1 LGINCFSD
9 MSYPVFVYGTL
20 KRKHINHLL
29 LEGVGVARIR
39 RARLFGVQLFDIA
52 DPMRP
57 YPYPALLR
65 GAGQVL
71 GELVDLMQLE
81 DGLLVLDH
89 LECEGFEYHRVPC
102 WVRVSGQL
110 ERAWVYVYASKRF
123 LCRMKGKR
131 HGLVSWSPQRH
142 HLAKHSKTV

>member
-1 LGINCFSD
+1 
-9 MSYPVFVYGTL
+9 MQVFVYGTL
-20 KRKHINHLL
+20 KRRQINHVL

-39 RARLFGVQLFDIA
+39 PARLLGVMLYDIA
-52 DPMRP
+52 YPMRP
-57 YPYPALLR
+57 YAYPALLR

-71 GELVDLMQLE
+71 GELVELRDLE

-110 ERAWVYVYASKRF
+110 ERAWVYLYASKN
-123 LCRMKGKR
+123 LLYRMKGKR
-131 HGLVSWSPQRH
+131 RVVVSWTPQRRR
-142 HLAKHSKTV
+142 LEKPSKTM

>member
-1 LGINCFSD
+1 
-9 MSYPVFVYGTL
+9 MQVFVYGTL
-20 KRKHINHLL
+20 KRRQINHVL

-39 RARLFGVQLFDIA
+39 PARLLGVMLYDIA
-52 DPMRP
+52 HPTRP
-57 YPYPALLR
+57 YAYPALLR

-71 GELVDLMQLE
+71 GELVELRDLE

-110 ERAWVYVYASKRF
+110 ERAWVYLYASKN
-123 LCRMKGKR
+123 LLHRMKGKR
-131 HGLVSWSPQRH
+131 RLAVSWTPRRGW
-142 HLAKHSKTV
+142 LAKASKTM